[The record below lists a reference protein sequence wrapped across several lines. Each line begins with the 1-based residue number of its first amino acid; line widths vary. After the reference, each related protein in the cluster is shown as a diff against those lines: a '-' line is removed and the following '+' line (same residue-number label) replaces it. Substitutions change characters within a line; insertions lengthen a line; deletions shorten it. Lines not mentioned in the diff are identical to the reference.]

1 MTHNHHILKI
11 IFSIFLFFS
20 CERESK
26 PLIKKSNGNINSITV
41 VIENNLWNSDVG
53 DAIRA
58 GFAYPAEGLPQQE
71 PLFDLKQMPPSV
83 FSGFAR
89 LSRTILWV
97 GLSEKVII
105 RTDTNRYAT
114 PQTMAVLTAPEK
126 ETLIEIIISQS
137 TQIIKKLKNQ
147 EILERQR
154 RTKKSILKQEE
165 TRNIFRVEMEIP
177 SAYSLFKKEK
187 KTVWFQRETQK
198 GHLNIIITELEFLK
212 SEDQKKTLQKIIR
225 IRDSIG
231 RKFIPGRLPGTH
243 MKTEEAYTPYVFS
256 TTIDNNEA
264 TETRGTWEV
273 KGDFMAGPFINFLI
287 EDKKSKKTLMIEGFV
302 FAPSTLKRDYIF
314 ELESIIRSTRI
325 MPNP

>member
-1 MTHNHHILKI
+1 MMHNHHILKI
-11 IFSIFLFFS
+11 ILSIFLFFS

-41 VIENNLWNSDVG
+41 VIENNLWNNDVG

-89 LSRTILWV
+89 SSRTILWV

-154 RTKKSILKQEE
+154 RTKKIDFKAR
-165 TRNIFRVEMEIP
+165 RN
-177 SAYSLFKKEK
+177 KKH
-187 KTVWFQRETQK
+187 F
-198 GHLNIIITELEFLK
+198 
-212 SEDQKKTLQKIIR
+212 
-225 IRDSIG
+225 
-231 RKFIPGRLPGTH
+231 
-243 MKTEEAYTPYVFS
+243 
-256 TTIDNNEA
+256 
-264 TETRGTWEV
+264 
-273 KGDFMAGPFINFLI
+273 
-287 EDKKSKKTLMIEGFV
+287 
-302 FAPSTLKRDYIF
+302 
-314 ELESIIRSTRI
+314 
-325 MPNP
+325 

>member
-1 MTHNHHILKI
+1 MKYNHHILKI
-11 IFSIFLFFS
+11 MFLIYLFFS
-20 CERESK
+20 CERSNK

-41 VIENNLWNSDVG
+41 VIENSLWNNEVG

-71 PLFDLKQMPPSV
+71 PLFDLKQIPPSV

-89 LSRTILWV
+89 SSRTVLWV

-105 RTDTNRYAT
+105 RTDSNRYAA
-114 PQTMAVLTAPEK
+114 PQIMAVLSAPEK

-165 TRNIFRVEMEIP
+165 TRNTFGIEMEIP

-187 KTVWFQRETQK
+187 KNSLVSKRNTKRP
-198 GHLNIIITELEFLK
+198 LK
-212 SEDQKKTLQKIIR
+212 
-225 IRDSIG
+225 
-231 RKFIPGRLPGTH
+231 H
-243 MKTEEAYTPYVFS
+243 NHY
-256 TTIDNNEA
+256 
-264 TETRGTWEV
+264 
-273 KGDFMAGPFINFLI
+273 
-287 EDKKSKKTLMIEGFV
+287 
-302 FAPSTLKRDYIF
+302 
-314 ELESIIRSTRI
+314 
-325 MPNP
+325 